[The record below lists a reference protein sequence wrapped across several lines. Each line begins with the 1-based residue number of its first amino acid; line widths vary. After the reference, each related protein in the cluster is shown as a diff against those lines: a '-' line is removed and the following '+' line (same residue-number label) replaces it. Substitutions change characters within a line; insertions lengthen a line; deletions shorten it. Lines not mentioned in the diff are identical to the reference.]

1 MKSGDIKAMY
11 SKWFM
16 KPVPPKS
23 INFDFP
29 MSEALE
35 KLYAAPNDKAFD

>member
-1 MKSGDIKAMY
+1 MY
-11 SKWFM
+11 DKWFM
-16 KPVPPKS
+16 KPVPPKG

-29 MSEALE
+29 MSEGLE